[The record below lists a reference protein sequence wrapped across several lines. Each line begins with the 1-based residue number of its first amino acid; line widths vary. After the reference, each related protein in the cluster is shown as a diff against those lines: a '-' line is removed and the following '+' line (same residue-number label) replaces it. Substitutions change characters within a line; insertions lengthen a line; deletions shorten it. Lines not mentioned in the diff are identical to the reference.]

1 MYKINLK
8 NALKTF
14 LVLSICLFFE
24 NAYSQTAKGYWL
36 AGGQAAFSSDR
47 NDDGGTVLNRKIF
60 QASPMSGY
68 FFINNLAGGLRTSF
82 RYTHLSSSEN
92 YTSFSAGP
100 FVRGYFLP
108 VERKVNLFAQA
119 DYMYENQVKA
129 NIYSVN
135 AGPVIYF
142 HDNVGIE
149 FTVGYSVSAY
159 KGTPAQYRTLQSG
172 IGLQIHL
179 NKD

>member
-1 MYKINLK
+1 MYKISFK
-8 NALKTF
+8 NALKAF
-14 LVLSICLFFE
+14 LVLSIGLFFD

-36 AGGQAAFSSDR
+36 AGGQVAFSSDR

-60 QASPMSGY
+60 QASPMAGY
-68 FFINNLAGGLRTSF
+68 FFINNLAGGLKTSLI
-82 RYTHLSSSEN
+82 YTYLSPSEK
-92 YTSFSAGP
+92 YTNFSAGP

-108 VERKVNLFAQA
+108 VERRVNIFAQG
-119 DYMYENQVKA
+119 DYLYETQFKA
-129 NIYSVN
+129 SIFSFN

-149 FTVGYSVSAY
+149 FTVGYSISSY
-159 KGTPAQYRTLQSG
+159 KGTSAKYRTIQSG

-179 NKD
+179 NRD